1 MKSKMQKM
9 LTSSIIRTMNRIE
22 DTLENDVKNSV
33 KNPITV
39 TQAGNKYTDL
49 AATKII
55 CLERFREIKDQL
67 ENGTHPLVCGDARE
81 REKDLIKIQ
90 NLITEYYELFDATQ
104 VLNIENLAFI
114 EEGLFQRLNNFL
126 NKNPDIQIAQ
136 NLQRF
141 FDNPCSGSWG
151 QEDARCEARLFKF
164 VDTPEEYLQILEKTR
179 SKDIT
184 TGFKSEESPIRMAF
198 YRIMVSEIIEKRGL
212 KFDWQRFLRQYGG
225 EHYYD
230 YYSET
235 LKKYKDLLDIKETGM
250 YYIYIPKVM

>member
-1 MKSKMQKM
+1 MKSKMRKM

-22 DTLENDVKNSV
+22 NTLENDVKNGV
-33 KNPITV
+33 KYPITV
-39 TQAGNKYTDL
+39 TQAGKKYTDY
-49 AATKII
+49 AATKI

-67 ENGTHPLVCGDARE
+67 ENGTHPLVRGDARE

-90 NLITEYYELFDATQ
+90 DLITEYYKLFDATQ

-114 EEGLFQRLNNFL
+114 EDELFQRLNKFL
-126 NKNPDIQIAQ
+126 DKNPDIQIAQ

-141 FDNPCSGSWG
+141 FVNPCSGSWG
-151 QEDARCEARLFKF
+151 QEDAWCEARLFKF
-164 VDTPEEYLQILEKTR
+164 VDTPEEYLQILEETR
-179 SKDIT
+179 AEDIT
-184 TGFKSEESPIRMAF
+184 TDFEPEESPIRMAF

-230 YYSET
+230 YYPET

-250 YYIYIPKVM
+250 YYIYIPKV

>member
-39 TQAGNKYTDL
+39 TQADNKYTDL

-90 NLITEYYELFDATQ
+90 DLITEYYELFDATQ

-179 SKDIT
+179 AKDIT

>member
-90 NLITEYYELFDATQ
+90 DLITEYYELFDATQ

-179 SKDIT
+179 AKDIT